1 MEKNKYGLTIKAA
14 FIGYMVQAVVNNFL
28 PLLFIQMQGEF
39 GISLSRITL
48 LITVNFLIQ
57 LLIDLTSAPVIAV
70 IGYRAAMLISNGTVI
85 AGLVLL
91 TILPGMFTDP
101 YIGILMSVCVY
112 AIGGGLQEVLVSP
125 IVEACPTDHKESAM
139 SLLHSFYCWGH
150 VGVVLLSTVF
160 FRFAGISHWRLLA
173 RLWCLVPAV
182 DFILFLFVPLVSLES
197 TTEEAGASF
206 RSLAAQPFFW
216 LMMLMMVCS
225 GASEQAVSQWASA
238 LPDLRSVSSGPAPSA
253 LPQPASETA
262 GH

>member
-1 MEKNKYGLTIKAA
+1 
-14 FIGYMVQAVVNNFL
+14 MVQAVVNNFL

-70 IGYRAAMLISNGTVI
+70 IGYRAAM
-85 AGLVLL
+85 
-91 TILPGMFTDP
+91 
-101 YIGILMSVCVY
+101 
-112 AIGGGLQEVLVSP
+112 
-125 IVEACPTDHKESAM
+125 

-173 RLWCLVPAV
+173 LLWCLVPAV

-238 LPDLRSVSSGPAPSA
+238 LPDLRSVSSGQAPSA

>member
-14 FIGYMVQAVVNNFL
+14 FIGYMVQAVVNNYL

-173 RLWCLVPAV
+173 LHLQHCLSRHQKRRDIDVCPAGPG
-182 DFILFLFVPLVSLES
+182 LAGLVSTL
-197 TTEEAGASF
+197 
-206 RSLAAQPFFW
+206 
-216 LMMLMMVCS
+216 
-225 GASEQAVSQWASA
+225 
-238 LPDLRSVSSGPAPSA
+238 
-253 LPQPASETA
+253 TA
-262 GH
+262 GQMRAGIGAAAIFPLLMSLSHHKVKNQTV